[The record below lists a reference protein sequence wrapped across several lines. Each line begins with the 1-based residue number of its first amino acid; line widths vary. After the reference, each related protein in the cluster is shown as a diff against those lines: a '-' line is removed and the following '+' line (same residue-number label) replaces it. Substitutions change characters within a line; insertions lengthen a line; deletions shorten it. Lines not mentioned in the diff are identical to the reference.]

1 MTPDQERTI
10 YDHTMKV
17 LDEDIRMIEGQQKRF
32 DPNFKMI
39 DINEDAGQISMRA
52 TLDQLIAE
60 EQKTA
65 WFRPREASNINS
77 RQLSVNFSP

>member
-17 LDEDIRMIEGQQKRF
+17 LDEDIQIIEGQQKRY
-32 DPNFKMI
+32 DPSFEMI
-39 DINEDAGQISMRA
+39 DMNEDVGQFIMRA

-60 EQKTA
+60 EQKTT
-65 WFRPREASNINS
+65 
-77 RQLSVNFSP
+77 